1 MIYYHKPIKLNNM
14 KIKSLLCMTVLA
26 IQRIRY
32 MLGRKT
38 GFEFTVPVTFK
49 SIIKIQQS
57 FNL

>member
-1 MIYYHKPIKLNNM
+1 M